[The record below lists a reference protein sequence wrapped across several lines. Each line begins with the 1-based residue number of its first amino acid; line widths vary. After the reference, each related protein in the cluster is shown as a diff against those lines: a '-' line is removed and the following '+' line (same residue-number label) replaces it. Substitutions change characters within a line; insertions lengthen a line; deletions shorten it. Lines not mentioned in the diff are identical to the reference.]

1 MLRTEPKVTVSKGFC
16 RTATIVISAVAGR
29 GVRGQARDARSY
41 GDWVVAVRTQPT
53 RSGGFAGERDRS
65 GGREAFSNYRV
76 ISPMPMTSAAF
87 AFFLDV
93 CDFPAGG
100 YFSISPHHAPASESG
115 EAEKPN
121 ETHHALR

>member
-1 MLRTEPKVTVSKGFC
+1 
-16 RTATIVISAVAGR
+16 
-29 GVRGQARDARSY
+29 
-41 GDWVVAVRTQPT
+41 VAVRTQPT
-53 RSGGFAGERDRS
+53 RSGGFAGERDRG
-65 GGREAFSNYRV
+65 GGRETFSNYGV

-121 ETHHALR
+121 ETHHALRQIAEQYVCRARVRLSSEAHVSRIVTNAAKVHRKIARCEI